1 MTAGNAINKRCVL
14 CRDSKYI
21 MSRPSALAAPIPL
34 SSSHHIS
41 VLPILQMSLIWYQVL
56 VATIDI
62 DWHSLKIIVSPTK
75 HQQQPSNQLRSVD
88 LSVRY
93 GWSKSVDLDFE
104 KQFYNIRVT
113 FPRTPGRQGEP
124 KPPICPGCGTSWGSS
139 PRCCTGPCWRPAP
152 SVRGPWSPAPGLW
165 TNYFLFWD
173 LWNEI
178 LERELS
184 LSLASSGPW

>member
-34 SSSHHIS
+34 SSSNHIS

-62 DWHSLKIIVSPTK
+62 DWHSLKFIIVSPTK

-88 LSVRY
+88 LSVRH

-124 KPPICPGCGTSWGSS
+124 SLQYVRAAALHGGVRLDAVLDHAGGLHRRSGHRGHLLQVCGQIIFCFGI
-139 PRCCTGPCWRPAP
+139 
-152 SVRGPWSPAPGLW
+152 
-165 TNYFLFWD
+165 Y
-173 LWNEI
+173 EMKY
-178 LERELS
+178 
-184 LSLASSGPW
+184 